1 MQLALTLTHAE
12 LPPVQK
18 SECPGLVKNIATSM
32 RAISQADSAAARA
45 SARAAANGNITTL
58 CGATC
63 YTNAV
68 AAFKT
73 VSSQSGVGCPKISY
87 SITYLEDFMCATAG
101 TGGDRCLVLDQ
112 DPATSGVFDGND
124 DLTTVTA
131 ADATKACAC
140 ASAARTR
147 FDAEAKYLAASNWAL
162 VASTSNMAVS
172 ARAQRAI
179 GFALGAEARI
189 RSKTVDWACST
200 APSSTKPCIVAA
212 TEANA
217 INAAGG
223 GGGGDDDGFELFDE
237 CTWDF
242 TCSFC
247 GKSLMGHYLAFL
259 KSNLDNAC
267 ALEEFERVANNSTV
281 NSELVSLCQQS
292 PTDAQNQGAN
302 NAGPS
307 SPGANNAG
315 GLFGNQISVLE
326 TVLSLAC
333 GRGPNNQLCADVL
346 FGTCDAN
353 GNVQESQTFD
363 SLTEECS
370 SMLSLGMYRAM
381 GADVEELLNS
391 APADEAAAI
400 RECRGCKTPL
410 QNLANEWGC
419 CLTGFFELMVRTLTS
434 TLQPDGTLPADDDGA
449 SGITFRPSAHPT
461 RDFANGINSYC
472 GSNFP
477 PARCRSAKQAN
488 LRARLTNVKYAW
500 VTATQERRDQF
511 VERFVEAIVA
521 NTGAGF
527 NDVIVNDIR
536 AGSVIVDY
544 TIRATDD
551 GETTRIADELETLL
565 PASGGTAASAGFDWS
580 TMNAYLASECTSTD
594 CPCTGNNC
602 GQGVEAEGSAATI
615 EQAGDDDVD
624 SAAAAW
630 VSLAALLMA
639 IAAAISLRL

>member
-1 MQLALTLTHAE
+1 
-12 LPPVQK
+12 
-18 SECPGLVKNIATSM
+18 
-32 RAISQADSAAARA
+32 
-45 SARAAANGNITTL
+45 
-58 CGATC
+58 
-63 YTNAV
+63 
-68 AAFKT
+68 
-73 VSSQSGVGCPKISY
+73 
-87 SITYLEDFMCATAG
+87 
-101 TGGDRCLVLDQ
+101 
-112 DPATSGVFDGND
+112 
-124 DLTTVTA
+124 
-131 ADATKACAC
+131 
-140 ASAARTR
+140 
-147 FDAEAKYLAASNWAL
+147 
-162 VASTSNMAVS
+162 
-172 ARAQRAI
+172 
-179 GFALGAEARI
+179 
-189 RSKTVDWACST
+189 
-200 APSSTKPCIVAA
+200 
-212 TEANA
+212 ANA

-223 GGGGDDDGFELFDE
+223 GGGDDGGFELFDE

-267 ALEEFERVANNSTV
+267 ALEEFERVANNGTV

-363 SLTEECS
+363 SLTEECTP
-370 SMLSLGMYRAM
+370 MLSLGMYRAL
-381 GADVEELLNS
+381 GVDVEQLLNR
-391 APADEAAAI
+391 APAEMADMADAI
-400 RECRGCKTPL
+400 RECRGCKTQL

-419 CLTGFFELMVRTLTS
+419 CLTGFFELMVRTFTAV
-434 TLQPDGTLPADDDGA
+434 LQPDGTLPAGGDDTA
-449 SGITFRPSAHPT
+449 SPGGSSSGSSDILDGITFRPSARPA
-461 RDFANGINSYC
+461 RDFANGVNSYC

-511 VERFVEAIVA
+511 VERFVEVIVA

-527 NDVIVNDIR
+527 NDVIVDDIR

-551 GETTRIADELETLL
+551 DETTRIADELETLL
-565 PASGGTAASAGFDWS
+565 PASGGAAASADFDWS

-594 CPCTGNNC
+594 CPCTGNDC